1 MKKNKVATAAP
12 SDTSNLEVAQEK
24 QSSVTQRMIG
34 MHRGRTRRGR
44 LFKTL
49 SATTLCCALVGTS
62 WWVLSQLKQPDQSW
76 GDLIQYLAERII
88 G

>member
-1 MKKNKVATAAP
+1 MKKNKVAPASPNA
-12 SDTSNLEVAQEK
+12 TSNLEVAQEK

-44 LFKTL
+44 LFKIL
-49 SATTLCCALVGTS
+49 SALTLCFALAGTA
-62 WWVLSQLKQPDQSW
+62 WWVLSKVKETDESW
-76 GDLIQYLAERII
+76 GEMFQGLALKII